1 MATGQT
7 IITIGAVILFALIAM
22 NVQQMFVESAGN
34 RVEYQSTSNALS
46 IGWNLAEEIQSYAF
60 NYDQLDQVYGG
71 LNDLNDSLGRLE
83 VRSQMDE
90 LFYITIEL
98 SDEKELIH
106 DQFGRTATIRV
117 HRSSDL
123 TLKSEYVT
131 AVVPLQ

>member
-90 LFYITIEL
+90 LFYITIDL
-98 SDEKELIH
+98 SDEMELIH
-106 DQFGRTATIRV
+106 DQVGRTATIRV

>member
-1 MATGQT
+1 
-7 IITIGAVILFALIAM
+7 
-22 NVQQMFVESAGN
+22 MFVQSAGE

-60 NYDQLDQVYGG
+60 NYDQLDQDYGG

-106 DQFGRTATIRV
+106 NQLGRTATIRV

-123 TLKSEYVT
+123 SLKSEYVT